1 MGNSGRVMTKEYFD
15 EIKEEL
21 QLGASKK
28 GHPFRHFT
36 LGTVGLDRLARL
48 RTVVLRKVNEDLI
61 LTFYTDKRSKKVTH
75 IKENNKVSLL
85 FYHPDKLLQLKIE
98 GIASLNLDETTK
110 KTIWGRMEDSS
121 KRGYTTAAAPG
132 SEIEGPEAIEYLE
145 DRDYFAMI
153 TVHPFKIEYLKLE
166 HPSHLRVRFSKQHDL
181 WVGEFLVP

>member
-1 MGNSGRVMTKEYFD
+1 MIKEYFD
-15 EIKEEL
+15 EVREEL
-21 QLGASKK
+21 EHGATKK
-28 GHPFRHFT
+28 GHPFRYFT

-48 RTVVLRKVNEDLI
+48 RTVVLRKITEDLV

-85 FYHPDKLLQLKIE
+85 FYHPEKLLQLKIE
-98 GIASLNLDETTK
+98 GIASLNLDDASK
-110 KTIWGRMEDSS
+110 KRIWDRMEASS
-121 KRGYTTAAAPG
+121 KKGYTTVAAPG

-145 DRDYFAMI
+145 DRDYFGMI